1 MAKSSLLIPDNTL
14 EKAVE
19 ILKTLGHNDR
29 LQIANILLTKE
40 CHVGELVNT
49 LGTLQSQ
56 TSQQLGILK
65 VHGVAKSK
73 RDGNKVFYSLASDSI
88 REIVKS
94 IVDAV

>member
-73 RDGNKVFYSLASDSI
+73 RDGNKVFYSLADDNI
-88 REIVKS
+88 KEIVKS

>member
-1 MAKSSLLIPDNTL
+1 MAKSTLLIRENTL

-65 VHGVAKSK
+65 VHGVAKSR